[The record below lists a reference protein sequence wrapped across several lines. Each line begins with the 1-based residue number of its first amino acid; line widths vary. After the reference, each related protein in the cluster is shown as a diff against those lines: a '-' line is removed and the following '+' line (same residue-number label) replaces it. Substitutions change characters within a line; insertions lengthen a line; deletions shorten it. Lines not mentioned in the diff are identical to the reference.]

1 MIVQIKTYLYNS
13 LQNNIYEIFEKY
25 NIKLIWQKLGEKK
38 PKKPKGSIKEAPLEI
53 LQSPNR
59 SDGIVK
65 IM

>member
-1 MIVQIKTYLYNS
+1 MT
-13 LQNNIYEIFEKY
+13 EMGG
-25 NIKLIWQKLGEKK
+25 GES
-38 PKKPKGSIKEAPLEI
+38 KKPKGSIKEAPLEI